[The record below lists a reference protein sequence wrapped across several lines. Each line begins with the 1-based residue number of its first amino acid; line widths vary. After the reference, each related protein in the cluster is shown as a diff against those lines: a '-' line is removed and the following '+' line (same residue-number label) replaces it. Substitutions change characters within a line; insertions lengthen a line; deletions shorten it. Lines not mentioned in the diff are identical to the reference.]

1 MRPPILTEFIENE
14 NGEVVSLPHRAM
26 GMDRSQPPKA
36 MGMAPRR
43 EENAMGVETQ
53 LPNVPM
59 PDNFSDMPKSLVEQ
73 PNQNNV
79 PQGPNPF
86 DVPQYQNVNVPDMPL
101 SYGGGMVETLL
112 NDNEVPEAIRKK
124 HWFVFHKDNVLTFL
138 DEGRKAS
145 KLLNFDII
153 KIDMLNATPYYDYTF
168 EKELEL
174 NKLRNIF
181 ETKLDRALGF
191 KGGGIKNERV
201 ILQSQFS
208 ENRQIS
214 EDGNQGAI
222 KEGFFKRLLGRR

>member
-1 MRPPILTEFIENE
+1 MDDEAGRIFQGQEHKIMGLSNVSPRQEFVGGMEHHQ
-14 NGEVVSLPHRAM
+14 PHRLM
-26 GMDRSQPPKA
+26 GIHPDEPINPEEQQRA
-36 MGMAPRR
+36 LMAQQQALMQQQQQ
-43 EENAMGVETQ
+43 EV
-53 LPNVPM
+53 
-59 PDNFSDMPKSLVEQ
+59 
-73 PNQNNV
+73 
-79 PQGPNPF
+79 NPF
-86 DVPQYQNVNVPDMPL
+86 AAEQYNTVPVPDAPL
-101 SYGGGMVETLL
+101 TYGGGMAEQLL